1 VKTSRLALVVS
12 LALLGCTSQTADP
25 AKTGDAKAEEAKAD
39 GGDAKA
45 AGDAAAKKPRGKQV
59 PAPADVA
66 APPGDAG
73 TTASGI
79 AYKSIS
85 PGEGEPPTDNDSVK
99 VQLSAWTADG
109 VTVETT
115 DGRKTP
121 KLVRMNRPP
130 VPGLA
135 EAIKLMKPGETMRF
149 WIPPELTYKGRKGAP
164 EGTICYEIKLEEV
177 LRAPVTPPDVA
188 APPADAQKTASGLAY
203 KVLTPGT
210 GDKKPRKWDRVQV
223 HYTGWTTD
231 GKMFDS
237 SVTRGRPS
245 TFPVDRVVPGWTEG
259 LQLMVKG
266 EKTRFW
272 VPESLAY
279 AGAPGKPAGML
290 VFDVEL
296 VEIEEQ
302 PEPPPPPEVPADVAA
317 PPADATKT
325 ASGLAYKVLKPGTGA
340 QKPKATDVVEV
351 HYSGWTTDGKMFDSS
366 VTRGKPT
373 SFPLNRVIKGWTEGL
388 QLMVVGEKTRFWI
401 PVELAYENKP
411 GKPAGML
418 VFDVELLSI
427 KEPAAGGMGAL
438 PPGHP

>member
-1 VKTSRLALVVS
+1 VKTSSLALVVS
-12 LALLGCTSQTADP
+12 LALLGCTSQTVDP
-25 AKTGDAKAEEAKAD
+25 AKADAKAETQAD
-39 GGDAKA
+39 GGETK
-45 AGDAAAKKPRGKQV
+45 AGDAASKKPRGKQV
-59 PAPADVA
+59 PAPSDVA

-73 TTASGI
+73 KTESGI
-79 AYKSIS
+79 AYRSIS
-85 PGEGEPPTDNDSVK
+85 PGEGESPTDNDSVK
-99 VQLSAWTADG
+99 VQLTAWTDDG

-115 DGRKTP
+115 EGRKTP

-164 EGTICYEIKLEEV
+164 EGTICYDIKLEEI
-177 LRAPVTPPDVA
+177 LRAPATPPDVA
-188 APPADAQKTASGLAY
+188 APPDDATKTDSGLAY

-210 GDKKPRKWDRVQV
+210 GDKKPRKWDRVKV

-231 GKMFDS
+231 GAMFDS
-237 SVTRGRPS
+237 SVTRGRES

-259 LQLMVKG
+259 LQLMVVG

-272 VPESLAY
+272 VPEKLAY
-279 AGAPGKPAGML
+279 DGQPGKPGGML

-296 VEIEEQ
+296 LEIEEQ

-317 PPADATKT
+317 PPADAIKT
-325 ASGLAYKVLKPGTGA
+325 PSGLAYKVLAPGTGTH
-340 QKPKATDVVEV
+340 KPKDTDVVEV
-351 HYSGWTTDGKMFDSS
+351 HYSGWTTDGNMFDSS

-427 KEPAAGGMGAL
+427 KEPPPAGMPGL

>member
-1 VKTSRLALVVS
+1 MKSLSSYLVALLALS
-12 LALLGCTSQTADP
+12 ACTSQTTTP
-25 AKTGDAKAEEAKAD
+25 AKVEADAKSTADAKA
-39 GGDAKA
+39 GDVK
-45 AGDAAAKKPRGKQV
+45 AGDTKANPRRPRGKQV
-59 PAPADVA
+59 PAPADVGV
-66 APPGDAG
+66 PPADA
-73 TTASGI
+73 TKTASGI

-85 PGEGEPPTDNDSVK
+85 PGTEPGPTENDSVR
-99 VQLSAWTADG
+99 VQLTAWTADG
-109 VTVETT
+109 ATVETT

-135 EAIKLMKPGETMRF
+135 EALTLMKMGETMRF

-164 EGTICYEIKLEEV
+164 EGVLTYEIQLEEV
-177 LRAPVTPPDVA
+177 LRAPEVPADVA
-188 APPADAQKTASGLAY
+188 APPADATTTESGLAY
-203 KVLTPGT
+203 KVLQPGT

-223 HYTGWTTD
+223 HYTGWHTD

-259 LQLMVKG
+259 LQMMVVG

-272 VPESLAY
+272 VPENLAY

-296 VEIEEQ
+296 ISIDEQ
-302 PEPPPPPEVPADVAA
+302 PEPPPPPEVPADVAG

-325 ASGLAYKVLKPGTGA
+325 ASGLAYKVLEKGTGTA
-340 QKPKATDVVEV
+340 HPEPTSVVEV

-388 QLMVVGEKTRFWI
+388 QLMVEGEKTRFWI

-418 VFDVELLSI
+418 VFDVQLLSI
-427 KEPAAGGMGAL
+427 KANGGPEL

>member
-1 VKTSRLALVVS
+1 VKISRLALLVS
-12 LALLGCTSQTADP
+12 LALAGCTSQTAEP
-25 AKTGDAKAEEAKAD
+25 AKADGDAKA
-39 GGDAKA
+39 GDAKA
-45 AGDAAAKKPRGKQV
+45 GDLKAEGTDAAKKPRGKQV
-59 PAPADVA
+59 PAPSDVA

-85 PGEGEPPTDNDSVK
+85 PGEGDPPSDNDSVK
-99 VQLSAWTADG
+99 VQLTAWTSDG

-130 VPGLA
+130 VPGLG

-149 WIPPELTYKGRKGAP
+149 WIPADLTYKGRKGAP
-164 EGTICYEIKLEEV
+164 EGTITYEIKLEEI

-188 APPADAQKTASGLAY
+188 APPADALKTASGLAY
-203 KVLTPGT
+203 KVLAPGT

-223 HYTGWTTD
+223 QYTGWTTD

-237 SVTRGRPS
+237 SLTRGRPS

-272 VPESLAY
+272 VPEALAY
-279 AGAPGKPAGML
+279 AGQPGKPAGML

-317 PPADATKT
+317 APADATKT
-325 ASGLAYKVLKPGTGA
+325 ASGLAYKVLKPGTGT

-388 QLMVVGEKTRFWI
+388 QLMAVGEKTRFWI

-418 VFDVELLSI
+418 VFDVELLAI
-427 KEPAAGGMGAL
+427 KDAPAAPQL

>member
-1 VKTSRLALVVS
+1 MKTPTLALIAS

-25 AKTGDAKAEEAKAD
+25 AKTGEGKTEAKAD
-39 GGDAKA
+39 GADAKA
-45 AGDAAAKKPRGKQV
+45 AGDAKDLVKKPRGKQV

-66 APPGDAG
+66 AAPADAA
-73 TTASGI
+73 TTPSGI

-85 PGEGEPPTDNDSVK
+85 PGTGEAPSDNDSVK
-99 VQLSAWTADG
+99 VQLTAWTSDG
-109 VTVETT
+109 TTVETT

-135 EAIKLMKPGETMRF
+135 EAIKLMKTGETMRF
-149 WIPPELTYKGRKGAP
+149 WIPPDLTYKGRKGAP
-164 EGTICYEIKLEEV
+164 EGTLCYEIKLEEI
-177 LRAPVTPPDVA
+177 LRAPTTPPDVA
-188 APPADAQKTASGLAY
+188 AAPADATKTATGLAY

-296 VEIEEQ
+296 IEIEEQ

-325 ASGLAYKVLKPGTGA
+325 ASGLAYKVLKPGTGDK
-340 QKPKATDVVEV
+340 KPKDTDVVEV

-427 KEPAAGGMGAL
+427 KDAPAAGAL

>member
-1 VKTSRLALVVS
+1 VKTPSLALVVS
-12 LALLGCTSQTADP
+12 LALVGCTAQTDP
-25 AKTGDAKAEEAKAD
+25 ATVEAQAQADAKVDGGETKAANGDAK
-39 GGDAKA
+39 
-45 AGDAAAKKPRGKQV
+45 DAARKPRGKQV
-59 PAPADVA
+59 PAPADVTA
-66 APPGDAG
+66 APADA
-73 TTASGI
+73 TTTPSGI
-79 AYKSIS
+79 ACKTVT
-85 PGEGEPPTDNDSVK
+85 PGEGESPSDNDSVK
-99 VQLSAWTADG
+99 VQLTAWTADG
-109 VTVETT
+109 TTVETT
-115 DGRKTP
+115 EGRKTP

-135 EAIKLMKPGETMRF
+135 EAIKQMKPGETARF
-149 WIPPELTYKGRKGAP
+149 WIPPEQTYKGRKGAP
-164 EGTICYEIKLEEV
+164 EGTIVYEIKLEEI
-177 LRAPVTPPDVA
+177 LRAPATPPDVA
-188 APPADAQKTASGLAY
+188 APPADAITTASGLAY

-223 HYTGWTTD
+223 HYTGWHTD

-272 VPESLAY
+272 VPENLAY
-279 AGAPGKPAGML
+279 AGAPGKPPGML

-325 ASGLAYKVLKPGTGA
+325 ASGLAYKVLKPGTGKV
-340 QKPKATDVVEV
+340 KPTATQAVEV

-366 VTRGKPT
+366 VSRGKPT

-388 QLMVVGEKTRFWI
+388 QLMVEGEKTRFWI

-427 KEPAAGGMGAL
+427 KADAPA
-438 PPGHP
+438 HP

>member
-1 VKTSRLALVVS
+1 MLALVVS
-12 LALLGCTSQTADP
+12 LALLGCTSQSADP
-25 AKTGDAKAEEAKAD
+25 VKTGDAKAVANA
-39 GGDAKA
+39 GDAKA
-45 AGDAAAKKPRGKQV
+45 GGDATDAPKKPRGKQV
-59 PAPADVA
+59 PAPPDVA
-66 APPGDAG
+66 VAPTDAV
-73 TTASGI
+73 TTPSGI
-79 AYKSIS
+79 ACKSIS
-85 PGEGEPPTDNDSVK
+85 PGEGEAPSDNDSVK
-99 VQLSAWTADG
+99 VQLTAWTADG
-109 VTVETT
+109 TTVETT
-115 DGRKTP
+115 EGRKTP

-135 EAIKLMKPGETMRF
+135 EAIKQMKTGETMRF
-149 WIPPELTYKGRKGAP
+149 WVPPELTYKGRKGAP
-164 EGTICYEIKLEEV
+164 EGTIVYEIKLEEV
-177 LRAPVTPPDVA
+177 LRAPTTPPDVA
-188 APPADAQKTASGLAY
+188 AAPADAQKTASGLAY
-203 KVLTPGT
+203 KVLAAGT
-210 GDKKPRKWDRVQV
+210 GTAKPDKWDRVQV

-266 EKTRFW
+266 DKTRFW

-296 VEIEEQ
+296 IEIEEQ

-317 PPADATKT
+317 APEDATKT
-325 ASGLAYKVLKPGTGA
+325 ASGLAYKVLTKGTGDV
-340 QKPKATDVVEV
+340 KPKATDTVEV

-427 KEPAAGGMGAL
+427 KDASAAL

>member
-1 VKTSRLALVVS
+1 MLALVVS

-25 AKTGDAKAEEAKAD
+25 AKTGDAKAVAKAE
-39 GGDAKA
+39 GGEA
-45 AGDAAAKKPRGKQV
+45 AGDAAKDAPKKPRGKQI

-66 APPGDAG
+66 AAPADAA
-73 TTASGI
+73 TTPSGI

-85 PGEGEPPTDNDSVK
+85 PGEGESCSDNDSVK
-99 VQLSAWTADG
+99 VQLTAWTSDG
-109 VTVETT
+109 TTVETT
-115 DGRKTP
+115 EGRKTP

-135 EAIKLMKPGETMRF
+135 EAIKLMKTGETMRF

-164 EGTICYEIKLEEV
+164 EGTITYEIKLEEI
-177 LRAPVTPPDVA
+177 LRAPTTPPDVA
-188 APPADAQKTASGLAY
+188 AAPADAQKTASGLAY

-296 VEIEEQ
+296 IEIEEQ

-317 PPADATKT
+317 APADATKT
-325 ASGLAYKVLKPGTGA
+325 ASGLAYKVLKKGTGDV
-340 QKPKATDVVEV
+340 KPKPTDTVEV

-427 KEPAAGGMGAL
+427 KDASAAL

>member
-1 VKTSRLALVVS
+1 VKTSTLALIAS
-12 LALLGCTSQTADP
+12 LALLGCTSQTADSEQ
-25 AKTGDAKAEEAKAD
+25 AGDAKAEAKAGD
-39 GGDAKA
+39 QAKAGDAK
-45 AGDAAAKKPRGKQV
+45 DAPKKPRGKQV

-66 APPGDAG
+66 APPADAA
-73 TTASGI
+73 TTPSGI

-85 PGEGEPPTDNDSVK
+85 PGDGEAPSENDSVK
-99 VQLSAWTADG
+99 VQLTAWTADG
-109 VTVETT
+109 TTVETT

-135 EAIKLMKPGETMRF
+135 EAITLMKTGETMRF
-149 WIPPELTYKGRKGAP
+149 WIPPDLTYKGRKNAP
-164 EGTICYEIKLEEV
+164 EGTLCYEIKLEEI
-177 LRAPVTPPDVA
+177 LRAPATPPDVA
-188 APPADAQKTASGLAY
+188 APPADAQKTESGLAY

-210 GDKKPRKWDRVQV
+210 GDTKPHKWDRVHV

-259 LQLMVKG
+259 LQLMTKG

-272 VPESLAY
+272 VPEPLAY

-296 VEIEEQ
+296 IEIEVQ

-317 PPADATKT
+317 PPADAAKT
-325 ASGLAYKVLKPGTGA
+325 ESGLAYKVLKPGTGT
-340 QKPKATDVVEV
+340 QKPKPTDMVEV
-351 HYSGWTTDGKMFDSS
+351 HYSGWTTDGNMFDSS
-366 VTRGKPT
+366 VSRGKPT

-401 PVELAYENKP
+401 PVELAYDNQP

-427 KEPAAGGMGAL
+427 KDAAAGL